1 VKLYGCPRTR
11 TIRALWALEMV
22 GAEYDFV
29 VVDLSKGEGQSTAF
43 LALNP
48 NGKVP
53 VLMDGDMYLSESAA
67 ICTYLGEKSPDS
79 GLVPEPGSTHKA
91 RYLQWCFFVIGELEQ
106 PLWTL
111 AKHKFVLPEQRRVP
125 AIAATAEWEFRRAVK
140 VLSAG
145 LEDHEYILGDT
156 FSAADILVAHTLSW
170 ARTAKVPI
178 AHDNVE
184 AYADRLLAHPDLDN
198 ARAREAAA

>member
-11 TIRALWALEMV
+11 TIRALWALEFV
-22 GAEYDFV
+22 GADYDFV
-29 VVDLSKGEGQSTAF
+29 VVDLSKGEGRAPEF
-43 LALNP
+43 LAINP

-53 VLMDGDMYLSESAA
+53 VLEDGGHYLSESAA
-67 ICTYLGEKSPDS
+67 ICTYLGERFPDS
-79 GLVPEPGSTHKA
+79 GLVPRAGSTEKA

-111 AKHKFVLPEQRRVP
+111 AKHKFVLPKQRRVP
-125 AIAATAEWEFRRAVK
+125 EIAATAEWEFARAVE

-145 LEDHEYILGDT
+145 LVDHDYILGDT

-170 ARTAKVPI
+170 ARIAKLPLG
-178 AHDNVE
+178 HDSVE
-184 AYADRLLAHPDLDN
+184 AYADRLLAHPALAK
-198 ARAREAAA
+198 ARAREAVA